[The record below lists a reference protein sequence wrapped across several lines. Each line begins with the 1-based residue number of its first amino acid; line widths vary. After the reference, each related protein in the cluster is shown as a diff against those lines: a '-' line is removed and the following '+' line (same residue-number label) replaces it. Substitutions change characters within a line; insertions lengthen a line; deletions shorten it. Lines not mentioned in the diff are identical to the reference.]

1 MRGIMRF
8 SEILSAMRGRDGDWL
23 ANVDEGWLQGR
34 TVFGG
39 LQAAIGIKAMRG
51 LVPAELPLRTLQATF
66 VAPVPAGEI
75 RVEARVLRSGKSAT
89 QVEARLYDGAQL
101 ACSLL
106 GIFGSGRPSA
116 LSIVPGYPDVPK
128 DVESARELRY
138 MPGITPAFT
147 QNVCM
152 RWAQGKFPFMGAEHP
167 KTQIYVSFNDEPD
180 IDDMLV
186 TGLADIIPSPGL
198 SLLKSPV
205 PASSLTWT
213 LEFLVDR
220 FDAPAQAAWLMDAEV
235 TAAGDGYMHQTA
247 TLWSPQRRAVALSR
261 QSVVVFG

>member
-1 MRGIMRF
+1 MRF
-8 SEILSAMRGRDGDWL
+8 SEILRAMRGEQGEWL
-23 ANVDEGWLQGR
+23 ASVGEDWLQGR

-66 VAPVPAGEI
+66 VAPLPAGAI
-75 RVEARVLRSGKSAT
+75 RVEARLLRTGKSASH
-89 QVEARLYDGAQL
+89 VEARLYDGAQL

-106 GIFGSGRPSA
+106 AIFGSARPSVINIA
-116 LSIVPGYPDVPK
+116 PAWPEVARDF
-128 DVESARELRY
+128 EAAREL
-138 MPGITPAFT
+138 PFIAGATPVFT
-147 QNVCM
+147 RNVRM
-152 RWAQGKFPFMGAEHP
+152 RWAQGTFPFMGAAQP
-167 KTQIYVSFNDEPD
+167 KTQIYVSLRDEPG

-198 SLLKSPV
+198 SLLKTPV

-220 FDAPAQAAWLMDAEV
+220 FEAPAEAAWLMDAEV
-235 TAAGDGYMHQTA
+235 TAAGSGYMHQTA
-247 TLWSPQRRAVALSR
+247 TLWSPARRAVALSR